1 MNFSFPI
8 VAMVAYFSVVV
19 YNFFSYNLFSCFL
32 PRMVGLSPSC
42 MDSVAEQLLL
52 RMLVFLLICFCQ
64 NLG

>member
-1 MNFSFPI
+1 MNFSVPI
-8 VAMVAYFSVVV
+8 VTMVTYFSVVV

-32 PRMVGLSPSC
+32 PRMVGLFPSC

-52 RMLVFLLICFCQ
+52 RMLVFLLICSCQ